1 MNINKKEFIKLN
13 KKFDEFN
20 KENEK
25 NKSFETIKGKIPI
38 LISAPH
44 SVRQIRNGKIKG
56 KDIYTGP
63 IVIIL
68 QKEADCY
75 SIYKTKNNN
84 DDANY
89 DIENNTYKEEILKI
103 IEENQIKLLLDI
115 HGASNDYG
123 FGVDIATGE
132 KENLNK
138 KEEALN
144 LLEQILKKHKIE
156 NVEIE
161 KIFKAKSK
169 HTICK
174 TIAEKTSIPCI
185 EIEIAKKYRDIE
197 NFEEIIKIINALKEY
212 IINIEK
218 NLKWLKIK
226 RLNIL

>member
-1 MNINKKEFIKLN
+1 MYTDKRKFIKIN
-13 KKFDEFN
+13 QKFDEYDKKYERN
-20 KENEK
+20 KT
-25 NKSFETIKGKIPI
+25 FETKNGEIPI

-44 SVRQIRNGKIKG
+44 SVRQIRNGKIKE
-56 KDIYTGP
+56 KDLYTGP
-63 IVIIL
+63 IAIIL
-68 QKEADCY
+68 QKETDCY
-75 SIYKTKNNN
+75 CIYKTQNNN

-103 IEENQIKLLLDI
+103 IKEKQIKLLIDI
-115 HGASNDYG
+115 HGASNNYG

-138 KEEALN
+138 NIDALK
-144 LLEQILKKHKIE
+144 LLEETLKKHKIE

-174 TIAEKTSIPCI
+174 TIAEKTTIPCI

-197 NFEEIIKIINALKEY
+197 NFDEIIKIINALKDY

-218 NLKWLKIK
+218 TICVK
-226 RLNIL
+226 